1 MQLLPYIMSI
11 SSNSP
16 FIPSTALTVARQIF
30 FSCTSAFASGLML
43 LRWRKID
50 AGLKEGL
57 WNIYGYFTFFT
68 FCSSCICIATWA
80 VYIVVFTRH
89 FFFFTSLDDA
99 LYGMIR
105 LKQNSTSPDAR
116 YSFNHVMLDMAS
128 SRTHWAAWQVLHSIG
143 FTCATTANMMV
154 LDRMRAFSVP
164 RQKYALASR
173 LGMVGVIAGCL
184 VGVCGS
190 AVSAVTKMR
199 AAAFAEQAASASLNM
214 TVSRRKDNSNVR
226 VALELWQ
233 SAKTEDHD
241 AQVLDSIQQVSEM
254 SLLVIQVFLFVVTGA
269 LCARRISSALP
280 SFRAVAALSSA
291 KLLHRQIV
299 ITAATILITFLPRAT
314 FATMEAISNV
324 RQDFD
329 SGSCWPPCSQVVVQ
343 KFVGGCRIPYN
354 QFTHMN
360 IYLMLTPELQLVA
373 VLLSSPLVHLVAL
386 WGMTSDR
393 TLSAMKMADA
403 RTAAARL
410 ELLAS

>member
-1 MQLLPYIMSI
+1 MNASLFILPC
-11 SSNSP
+11 
-16 FIPSTALTVARQIF
+16 TALTVAEQIF

-50 AGLKEGL
+50 ADLKEGL

-68 FCSSCICIATWA
+68 FFSSCICAATWA

-89 FFFFTSLDDA
+89 ISFITSLDDS

-105 LKQNSTSPDAR
+105 PKYNSTSVDAS
-116 YSFNHVMLDMAS
+116 YSFYYVMLDMAS
-128 SRTHWAAWQVLHSIG
+128 SRTYWSAWQVLHSIG
-143 FTCATTANMMV
+143 FTCATAANMMV

-164 RQKYALASR
+164 RQKHALASR
-173 LGMVGVIAGCL
+173 LGMAGVIAGCL

-199 AAAFAEQAASASLNM
+199 AASFADQAASASINF
-214 TVSRRKDNSNVR
+214 TVPRRKNNSNVR
-226 VALELWQ
+226 DALEFWQ

-241 AQVLDSIQQVSEM
+241 AQVLDSIQLVSEM
-254 SLLVIQVFLFVVTGA
+254 SMLVIQVFLFVITGV
-269 LCARRISSALP
+269 LCARRINSVLP
-280 SFRAVAALSSA
+280 SFRAVATVSSA
-291 KLLHRQIV
+291 KRLHRQIV
-299 ITAATILITFLPRAT
+299 FTAAAILITFLPRAT

-329 SGSCWPPCSQVVVQ
+329 SGSCWPPCSDVVVK
-343 KFVGGCRIPYN
+343 KFVGGCKKPFN
-354 QFTHMN
+354 QYTHMN
-360 IYLMLTPELQLVA
+360 IYLMFTPEFQLVA
-373 VLLSSPLVHLVAL
+373 MLLSSPLVHLVAL

-393 TLSAMKMADA
+393 TLLAMKMVDT